1 MPKPKIHWEPNGQ
14 YNLRRAP
21 GVVRDGEARGRR
33 VKAAAGEGFEMTSR
47 QGARHPQG
55 RWRVTIFAR
64 TIKAARRNAK
74 DNTLVKALNAGRG
87 R

>member
-1 MPKPKIHWEPNGQ
+1 MPKPKIQWTPDGF
-14 YNLRRAP
+14 YNLRRAS
-21 GVVRDGEARGRR
+21 GVVRDVEARGRR

-55 RWRVTIFAR
+55 RWRVTISPR

-74 DNTLVKALNAGRG
+74 DNTLVKALNAGRS